1 MNQNTQQ
8 LDAVVIGAGQAGL
21 AAGYHLAKTKLRFEI
36 LEGDP
41 RVGDIW
47 RRRWDSLRLFTP
59 AQHDG
64 LPGLPFPAVRN
75 TFPGKEDFA
84 AYLESY
90 AQRFSL
96 PVRTGIRVERVT
108 RAGGGFALD
117 TPAGTVRARN
127 VIVATG
133 ANALPRVPDAA
144 AGLDAA
150 IHQMHSSQYRSPTD
164 IPAGDV
170 LVVGAGTSG
179 AEIALE
185 LAASHRVLLS
195 GRPTPHIPDPLLRYA
210 GGAYWRFIHS
220 VLTLRTPVG
229 RKVAASFHERGA
241 PLIRIS
247 TKDLDR
253 AGVVRV
259 PRLTGTA
266 DGQPVFDGG
275 TSVGSSAAGTP
286 VGSSA
291 GVRTVIWATGYLPDL
306 GWIDGLQLPP
316 SGWPETERG
325 AVPGMPGLYF
335 VGMPFQFALTSGLNM
350 TLGADFSPDNGRGQ
364 FLGIWR
370 FMADAGATG
379 GPVLLSAVTAV
390 VSLGAG
396 VAATGVLGFAA
407 AAVFAVTIPR
417 LKHRRNY

>member
-1 MNQNTQQ
+1 MNQNSQQ

-21 AAGYHLAKTKLRFEI
+21 AAGYHLARTKLRFEI

-47 RRRWDSLRLFTP
+47 RRRWESLRLFTP
-59 AQHDG
+59 AQHDA
-64 LPGLPFPAVRN
+64 LPGLPFPGERN
-75 TFPGKEDFA
+75 TFPGKEEFA
-84 AYLESY
+84 TYLESY
-90 AQRFSL
+90 AARFSL
-96 PVRTGIRVERVT
+96 PVRTGIRVQGIT
-108 RAGGGFALD
+108 PAGAGFAVD
-117 TPAGTVRARN
+117 TAAGTVRARN

-133 ANALPRVPDAA
+133 ANALPRLPGSA

-150 IHQMHSSQYRSPTD
+150 IHQLHSSQYRSPAD

-185 LAASHRVLLS
+185 LAASHRVFLS
-195 GRPTPHIPDPLLRYA
+195 GRPTPHIPGPLLRYA

-229 RKVAASFHERGA
+229 RKVAAGFHERGA

-247 TKDLDR
+247 AKDLDR

-266 DGQPVFDGG
+266 GGQPTFDGG
-275 TSVGSSAAGTP
+275 AGDGGVSDGGRP
-286 VGSSA
+286 AV
-291 GVRTVIWATGYLPDL
+291 VRTVIWATGYRPDL
-306 GWIDGLQLPP
+306 DWIDGLQLGP

-325 AVPGMPGLYF
+325 AVPGIPGLYF
-335 VGMPFQFALTSGLNM
+335 VGMPFQYALTSGLI
-350 TLGADFSPDNGRGQ
+350 GGVGRDAAYVVRQIARRVPDPSAVR
-364 FLGIWR
+364 
-370 FMADAGATG
+370 AGA
-379 GPVLLSAVTAV
+379 
-390 VSLGAG
+390 
-396 VAATGVLGFAA
+396 F
-407 AAVFAVTIPR
+407 
-417 LKHRRNY
+417 